1 LPKSLAIL
9 HAFSPAICLDPR
21 LLFSSQVEL
30 SPLIVRTRAYG
41 AQNSPAGYRGLPDE
55 ALLGVLAPAENVDPH
70 PSTIPF

>member
-9 HAFSPAICLDPR
+9 HAFLPAICLDPR

-30 SPLIVRTRAYG
+30 SPLTARTRAYG
-41 AQNSPAGYRGLPDE
+41 AENSPADCRALPDE
-55 ALLGVLAPAENVDPH
+55 ALLGVLAPPENVDPH